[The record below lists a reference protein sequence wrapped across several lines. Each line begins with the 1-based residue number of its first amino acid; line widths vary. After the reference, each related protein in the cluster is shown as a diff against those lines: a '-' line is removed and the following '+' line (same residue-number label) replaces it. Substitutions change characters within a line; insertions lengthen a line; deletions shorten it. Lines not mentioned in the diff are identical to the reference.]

1 MRFFYQVVFHL
12 LVTAAAVLMIVFGV
26 KNDNVTL
33 WVWGIVV
40 GVAGN
45 ILVYFLL
52 FIIALLMIPA
62 ARKQD
67 SLVDTNK
74 NSIHNRVKYCKNC
87 GKEVEYSI
95 MICPNCGGKYYTEE
109 KPNIEV
115 KSEEE

>member
-52 FIIALLMIPA
+52 FIMF
-62 ARKQD
+62 
-67 SLVDTNK
+67 
-74 NSIHNRVKYCKNC
+74 
-87 GKEVEYSI
+87 
-95 MICPNCGGKYYTEE
+95 
-109 KPNIEV
+109 
-115 KSEEE
+115 